1 MTEEAVGCCSR
12 RRLLG
17 TAALA
22 GAGMIGLGAC
32 GTRPAK
38 AIVPPAIKGKVIA
51 RTGEIPVG
59 GGKVIDKWKIVVA
72 QPSQGTFKA
81 FTATCTHQ
89 GCTVGSPENGVI
101 TCPCHGSEFNATDGS
116 VEQGPAGAPLQE
128 FTVRLQGDGII
139 VE

>member
-1 MTEEAVGCCSR
+1 MTDEAVGCSR

-17 TAALA
+17 TAGLA
-22 GAGMIGLGAC
+22 GVGMLGLGAC
-32 GTRPAK
+32 ATRSAK
-38 AIVPPAIKGKVIA
+38 AIVPPGIKGKVIA

-72 QPSQGTFKA
+72 QPTQGTFKA

-89 GCTVGSPENGVI
+89 GCTVGSPKDGVI
-101 TCPCHGSEFNATDGS
+101 TCPCHGSEFDATDGS
-116 VEQGPAGAPLQE
+116 VKQGPAGAPLQE
-128 FTVRLQGDGII
+128 FTVRLQGDGIV